1 MATDAELD
9 QEEVGEE
16 VDSGVR
22 GDEAK
27 QWKRFEP
34 AQYAEAV
41 GKLVHFSSKTVN
53 SNAAASGIRLARTAA
68 VDLPYVS
75 ARTLISAGIK
85 LPLDYLE
92 GGATQAGKMKQI
104 NAVLGNSDFALS
116 AAPEEREAIL
126 TAVSQAEENS
136 YGTGLAAVD
145 SRLRQVVVPHEGSPG
160 GYVSLTPI
168 TAGGVCYY
176 LLNSEGGLLKRH
188 NLAVKEQG
196 GNEDRQLRIIKQAQF
211 GIGGANPQNVGSLV
225 RSMTRPI
232 FVKGPVGDSSIKRAF
247 SLFYKG
253 FALSFSPRSVFGERL
268 QQYREFR
275 AQIGS
280 ENNSLS
286 PMEMRNEEQR
296 LIETIV
302 ESVLALGADALACL
316 TMHEH
321 ILPREH
327 FISGDSGQYEL
338 LSRQVPGVVRGLID
352 ARLRE
357 LDFRGTSI
365 GRQMN
370 WPREAAEFI
379 GSCVVSAKHMVEG
392 ELVALIP
399 LDKLGRNS
407 LISMIEEALS

>member
-1 MATDAELD
+1 MTTDAEVD
-9 QEEVGEE
+9 QEAAGE
-16 VDSGVR
+16 DADGDVR
-22 GDEAK
+22 GGESK

-34 AQYAEAV
+34 AKYTEAI

-53 SNAAASGIRLARTAA
+53 SNAMASGIRLARTAG
-68 VDLPYVS
+68 VELPYVS
-75 ARTLISAGIK
+75 ARTLVSAGVK

-92 GGATQAGKMKQI
+92 GGATQAGTMKQI
-104 NAVLGNSDFALS
+104 NAVLRNSDFALG

-126 TAVSQAEENS
+126 AAVSQAEQNS

-145 SRLRQVVVPHEGSPG
+145 SRLRQVLVPNQGSPG

-168 TAGGVCYY
+168 TAGGVCDY
-176 LLNSEGGLLKRH
+176 LLNSEDGLIKRH
-188 NLAVKEQG
+188 NIAVKAQAS
-196 GNEDRQLRIIKQAQF
+196 NQDRQLRAIHQAQF
-211 GIGGANPQNVGSLV
+211 GIGGANPQNVGCLV

-232 FVKGPVGDSSIKRAF
+232 FVRGPVGDSSIKRAF

-253 FALSFSPRSVFGERL
+253 FDLPLTARSVLGERL

-275 AQIGS
+275 TQIGR

-296 LIETIV
+296 LVKAIV

-316 TMHEH
+316 RLHEH
-321 ILPREH
+321 ILPQEYS
-327 FISGDSGQYEL
+327 ISGNNGQYEL
-338 LSRQVPGVVRGLID
+338 LSRGVRGVVRGLID

-357 LDFRGTSI
+357 FDYRGTSQ

-370 WPREAAEFI
+370 WPREAAEYI
-379 GSCVVSAKHMVEG
+379 GSCVFAAKHIVEG
-392 ELVALIP
+392 ELVSMIP
-399 LDKLGRNS
+399 LDSLGRNS
-407 LISMIEEALS
+407 LISMIEDALS